1 MSASALTSVAL
12 NITPQIR
19 LACGMTPGPQ
29 GLSLHSHLSCSPPPG
44 PSLASRPLP
53 GTSEHNRPVISRKS
67 PRHEWACHPLWQR
80 ALSRERDPASP
91 RGSPASYLG
100 PWALPHVPLCPAHTS
115 APGRLAMPGAAAG
128 GVLRW
133 LRGRPVSGSHQDLPQ
148 GICEH
153 LPWFPWAS
161 RPLQPGPPSARWL
174 IHWPPRWPH
183 CVTAVSFR
191 GPGVPRPS
199 CRMGR
204 GLGGATGQGRL
215 GVWGAQGATGPGAG
229 PVHRGRGP
237 SEGPGL
243 PACTGGGA
251 VVRQAGALHPRPRRP
266 RRPRPPLTECCAAVS
281 QAGVPPLPGFPAH
294 CHRPDSRPLGGCPP
308 PAGRS

>member
-1 MSASALTSVAL
+1 MSSTVAE
-12 NITPQIR
+12 
-19 LACGMTPGPQ
+19 GPQ
-29 GLSLHSHLSCSPPPG
+29 LR
-44 PSLASRPLP
+44 ARPCVSQRKPCFLP
-53 GTSEHNRPVISRKS
+53 GTLGPSACASVPGPHLS
-67 PRHEWACHPLWQR
+67 PRQ
-80 ALSRERDPASP
+80 
-91 RGSPASYLG
+91 
-100 PWALPHVPLCPAHTS
+100 
-115 APGRLAMPGAAAG
+115 AG
-128 GVLRW
+128 HARCCC
-133 LRGRPVSGSHQDLPQ
+133 RGRSALAQGSACFGEPPRPQ

-243 PACTGGGA
+243 PACTGVGA

-308 PAGRS
+308 PAGLGGPGAHEDCMDQHRSEGHRPRERGPRLSTAGPRDLAPA